1 MLWGWVIQKLLI
13 DNLYPFWLSQSLPLT
28 FIPILPTL
36 AVDYSYPCWTK
47 QGGEVMQEKTE
58 NQIDKNYFV
67 WDTAYYRW
75 KCAATS
81 TSCSNFVLGIVV
93 TTVLQQLW
101 NLMWFVGC
109 GLWNNGVPHD
119 HTKQNRLSMI
129 QKMNKGGDG
138 FQKTSSILQLTSV
151 VCSHPYVPI
160 ADRKTCVVHTCT
172 LSKSNAQC
180 SKTSCTVGSW
190 LEHSWGIVFCTYI
203 LSLVLVAESWYLVCV
218 HRSTPSCVVCGTC
231 TRTVP
236 HTHQGSARRN

>member
-1 MLWGWVIQKLLI
+1 MLWGRVIQKLLN
-13 DNLYPFWLSQSLPLT
+13 DNWYPSWLSQSLPLT

-129 QKMNKGGDG
+129 QKMKKGGDG
-138 FQKTSSILQLTSV
+138 FQKTSSILLVLCVHTHMCLLQTGRPVWYTHAHFQNSMLNV
-151 VCSHPYVPI
+151 QKLHVPGYCRFMTGTFLRDCVLHVHFVSGLGGRI
-160 ADRKTCVVHTCT
+160 LDLVVHTQVNTELC
-172 LSKSNAQC
+172 C
-180 SKTSCTVGSW
+180 V
-190 LEHSWGIVFCTYI
+190 
-203 LSLVLVAESWYLVCV
+203 WYLYSYGTT
-218 HRSTPSCVVCGTC
+218 HTP
-231 TRTVP
+231 R
-236 HTHQGSARRN
+236 